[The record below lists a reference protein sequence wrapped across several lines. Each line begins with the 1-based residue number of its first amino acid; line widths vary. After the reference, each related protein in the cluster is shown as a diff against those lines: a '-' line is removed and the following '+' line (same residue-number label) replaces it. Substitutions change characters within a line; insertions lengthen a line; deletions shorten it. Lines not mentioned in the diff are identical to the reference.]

1 MFEKLIFLR
10 YKIYSS
16 VQHFPGR
23 DFVQE
28 IILPGKNPVCISWTE
43 DKDKDKDKDK
53 GQGNYS
59 STILSLASQV
69 ALW

>member
-23 DFVQE
+23 DFGQE
-28 IILPGKNPVCISWTE
+28 IILPEKNPVCISWTE
-43 DKDKDKDKDK
+43 DKDKHKDK